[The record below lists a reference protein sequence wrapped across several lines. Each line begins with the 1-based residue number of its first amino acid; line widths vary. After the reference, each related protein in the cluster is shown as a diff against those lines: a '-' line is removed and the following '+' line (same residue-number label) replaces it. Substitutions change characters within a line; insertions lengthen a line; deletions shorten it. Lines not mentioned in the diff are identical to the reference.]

1 MSLCFNLPGFNRAGS
16 RRVLLAVLL
25 GLPGC
30 LMAAVRV
37 ESAWVGE
44 VPPASPVAAAYLT
57 LVNEGAAPV
66 RVLSLTSPLAA
77 SVEWHDMWH
86 ADGMMRMQRRRDIV
100 LPARSR
106 TVLAPSGSHLMLN
119 APTQALPPGSV
130 VPLRLALSGGQVLS
144 VQAVVRARDAEAM
157 PSAHVH

>member
-1 MSLCFNLPGFNRAGS
+1 MSLCFNRA
-16 RRVLLAVLL
+16 LLVALAA
-25 GLPGC
+25 LPGC
-30 LMAAVRV
+30 LMAAVRA

-57 LVNEGAAPV
+57 LVNDGAQPV
-66 RVLSLTSPLAA
+66 RVLSLSSPLAA

-100 LPARSR
+100 LPPHSR

-119 APTQALPPGSV
+119 APVRALPPGSQ

-144 VQAVVRARDAEAM
+144 LQAVVRASDAEPA
-157 PSAHVH
+157 PSAPVH